1 MPTHRKETTVG
12 VIYALLCYGLWGL
25 TPIYWKAIEYV
36 PAQELLAQRVVWSAL
51 FLAGLLLIMGR
62 FHELKPILVDF
73 RRLRWLMLSA
83 ALISVNWGTYIWTV
97 ESGHIMQA
105 SLGYYINPLVSVLL
119 GRVVLQERSRPLQWA
134 AIALAAAGTLNLAF
148 SYGVV
153 PWLSFILAFS
163 FGFYGLVRKMAPAGP
178 MVGLLVET
186 LLIGPVAL
194 GYLGWLHHHGAGHF
208 GNGDRFTDLMLAASA
223 LVTALPLLWFTNG
236 AKRLRLSTMGLFQY
250 IAPTGQLLLAVL
262 VYGEVFTRAYAM
274 TFALIWFAL
283 ALYTFDTVRVQRRSW
298 TWRHLDKR
306 PGS

>member
-1 MPTHRKETTVG
+1 MPIDRKETTVG
-12 VIYALLCYGLWGL
+12 VIYALLSYGLWGL

-36 PAQELLAQRVVWSAL
+36 PAQTLLAQRVVWSCV
-51 FLAGLLLIMGR
+51 FLAGLLWITGR
-62 FHELKPILVDF
+62 FRELVPILRDF
-73 RRLRWLMLSA
+73 RRLRWLVISA
-83 ALISVNWGTYIWTV
+83 ALISVNWGTYIYTV
-97 ESGHIMQA
+97 ESGHIVQA

-119 GRVVLQERSRPLQWA
+119 GRMVLHERSRPLQWV
-134 AIALAAAGTLNLAF
+134 AIALAGAGTLNLAL

-153 PWLSFILAFS
+153 PWLSLVLAFS

-186 LLIGPVAL
+186 VLIAPIAL
-194 GYLGWLHHHGAGHF
+194 VYLGWLQANGTASFGHI
-208 GNGDRFTDLMLAASA
+208 DRFTDVMLGASA
-223 LVTALPLLWFTNG
+223 LVTAVPLLWFTNG

-262 VYGEVFTRAYAM
+262 VYDESFTRAYAM

-298 TWRHLDKR
+298 AWRNMDER
-306 PGS
+306 SGS